1 MQESKASVAPM
12 TMVVFRAL
20 AVQLGDFNSQEVANI
35 PWAFDS
41 QTIASRKSQQTV
53 FQNDLFYNRFFQNR
67 FSPRSVMPR
76 PIGVKT
82 VFPKFFPTSVIPK
95 PIFVQHRFLPNRFF
109 QKNQPTSTK
118 HLPTIC
124 QNRPTS
130 ASNQTEICQ
139 NQQKSATKQSKL
151 AKTQPKWIGRDG
163 LREW

>member
-76 PIGVKT
+76 PIEEKSVLEQPIFSKIG
-82 VFPKFFPTSVIPK
+82 FPKPSFSQIVFSQNYVVQAASELLFFELPAEDLSSVFWWQPC
-95 PIFVQHRFLPNRFF
+95 QHQRG
-109 QKNQPTSTK
+109 
-118 HLPTIC
+118 C
-124 QNRPTS
+124 
-130 ASNQTEICQ
+130 
-139 NQQKSATKQSKL
+139 
-151 AKTQPKWIGRDG
+151 
-163 LREW
+163 

>member
-1 MQESKASVAPM
+1 MASVAPM

-76 PIGVKT
+76 PIEEKW
-82 VFPKFFPTSVIPK
+82 FFRS
-95 PIFVQHRFLPNRFF
+95 FSQHRLFQNRFLSNIAF
-109 QKNQPTSTK
+109 PQTDFSKKIRQHRPN
-118 HLPTIC
+118 IC
-124 QNRPTS
+124 QQSAKIGRHRP
-130 ASNQTEICQ
+130 AIN
-139 NQQKSATKQSKL
+139 QKSAKINKNR
-151 AKTQPKWIGRDG
+151 QPNNQN
-163 LREW
+163 

>member
-1 MQESKASVAPM
+1 M

-76 PIGVKT
+76 PIEEKNGFSKVVPNIGYSKT
-82 VFPKFFPTSVIPK
+82 DFCPTKVFPNLFFKKKTANIDQTFANNLPK
-95 PIFVQHRFLPNRFF
+95 SADIGQQSTRNLP
-109 QKNQPTSTK
+109 KSTK
-118 HLPTIC
+118 IG
-124 QNRPTS
+124 
-130 ASNQTEICQ
+130 NQTIKISQ
-139 NQQKSATKQSKL
+139 NSAKVNWPGWASGV
-151 AKTQPKWIGRDG
+151 ID
-163 LREW
+163 

>member
-1 MQESKASVAPM
+1 M

-76 PIGVKT
+76 PIGEKT

-95 PIFVQHRFLPNRFF
+95 PIFVQHRFSPNRFF
-109 QKNQPTSTK
+109 QKNQATSTK

-130 ASNQTEICQ
+130 ASNQPEILVKSTKIGNQTIKISQ
-139 NQQKSATKQSKL
+139 NSAKVNWPGWASGV
-151 AKTQPKWIGRDG
+151 ID
-163 LREW
+163 

>member
-1 MQESKASVAPM
+1 MDTKSDQGIGMQGRMQESKASVAPM

-67 FSPRSVMPR
+67 FSPRP
-76 PIGVKT
+76 
-82 VFPKFFPTSVIPK
+82 VIPK
-95 PIFVQHRFLPNRFF
+95 PIFVQHRFSPNRFF
-109 QKNQPTSTK
+109 QKNQATSTK

-130 ASNQTEICQ
+130 ASNQPEICQ
-139 NQQKSATKQSKL
+139 NQQKSETKQSKL
-151 AKTQPKWIGRDG
+151 AKTRPK
-163 LREW
+163 